1 MSTNRDYYEI
11 LGVDKK
17 ASEAEIKKAYRKKA
31 MKFHPDRNKGDS
43 DAEKKFKEASEA
55 YEVLRDPQKK
65 ARYDQYGHAG
75 VNGRGQGG
83 FGGGAGV
90 DFDNMG
96 FEDIFS
102 RFGDIFGS
110 GFFGEETFGGG
121 GRRGRSRGRREP
133 GQPGSDMKIRMPLTL
148 EEIAFGAE
156 KKLKIKKQIKC
167 DACGGTGAET
177 NSDFETCSTCNGMGE
192 VRQVTRTMLGQM
204 VNVQACPTCNGEGR
218 IIKNK
223 CKKCSGEGRIKGEE
237 TIKVNIP
244 SGVSNGN
251 YITLRGQGNAGRRGG
266 SAGDLIVLIEEK
278 KHEHFDRDGNNIYY
292 NLTLSIPDAA
302 LGTEVEVPTLKGKA
316 KLKIEPGTQPG
327 RMLRMRGRGI
337 KGLNN
342 SGQGDQYVR
351 LNVYIPEELSEQQ
364 REAVKAFKG
373 SENFDAKNADGS
385 EKNFFSKMK
394 DMFG

>member
-1 MSTNRDYYEI
+1 MSTKRDYYEI
-11 LGVDKK
+11 LGIDKN

-31 MKFHPDRNKGDS
+31 MKFHPDRNKGDEE
-43 DAEKKFKEASEA
+43 AAKKFKEASEA
-55 YEVLRDPQKK
+55 YEVLKDPQKK
-65 ARYDQYGHAG
+65 AQYDQYGHAG
-75 VNGRGQGG
+75 VNGQGG

-110 GFFGEETFGGG
+110 GFFGEEAFGGG
-121 GRRGRSRGRREP
+121 GRRGRSRGRKEP

-223 CKKCSGEGRIKGEE
+223 CKKCSGEGRVKGEE

-266 SAGDLIVLIEEK
+266 PAGSLIVLIEEK
-278 KHEHFDRDGNNIYY
+278 EHEHFDRDGNNIYY
-292 NLTLSIPDAA
+292 NLTLSIPDAV
-302 LGTEVEVPTLKGKA
+302 LGTEVQVPTLKGKA

-337 KGLNN
+337 QGLNN
-342 SGQGDQYVR
+342 SGDGDQYVR
-351 LNVYIPEELSEQQ
+351 LNVYMPEELT
-364 REAVKAFKG
+364 EAQKEAMRSFKDD
-373 SENFDAKNADGS
+373 ENFDPKNLDGS

>member
-1 MSTNRDYYEI
+1 MSTKRDYYEI
-11 LGVDKK
+11 LGVDKN

-31 MKFHPDRNKGDS
+31 MKFHPDRNKGDE

-55 YEVLRDPQKK
+55 YEVLKDPQKK
-65 ARYDQYGHAG
+65 AQYDQFGHAG
-75 VNGRGQGG
+75 VNGQGG

-110 GFFGEETFGGG
+110 GFFGEEAFGAG
-121 GRRGRSRGRREP
+121 GRRGRSRARREP
-133 GQPGSDMKIRMPLTL
+133 GHPGSDMKIRMPLTL

-167 DACGGTGAET
+167 DECDGTGAET

-218 IIKNK
+218 IIKSK

-278 KHEHFDRDGNNIYY
+278 EHENFQRDGNNIYY
-292 NLTLSIPDAA
+292 NLTLSLPDAI
-302 LGTEVEVPTLKGKA
+302 LGTEVQVPTLKGKA
-316 KLKIEPGTQPG
+316 KLKIDPGTQPG
-327 RMLRMRGRGI
+327 KMLRMRGRGI

-342 SGQGDQYVR
+342 SVEGDQYVR
-351 LNVYIPEELSEQQ
+351 LNVYIPENLTGSEK
-364 REAVKAFKG
+364 EAIESLKG
-373 SENFDAKNADGS
+373 SENFDASNADDSG
-385 EKNFFSKMK
+385 KNFFSKMK

>member
-1 MSTNRDYYEI
+1 MSPKRDYYEI
-11 LGVDKK
+11 LGVDKG

-31 MKFHPDRNKGDS
+31 MKFHPDRNKGDD

-55 YEVLRDPQKK
+55 YEVLKDPDKK
-65 ARYDQYGHAG
+65 ARYDQFGHQG
-75 VNGRGQGG
+75 VNGQGG
-83 FGGGAGV
+83 FGGGA

-110 GFFGEETFGGG
+110 GFFGEEAFGGG
-121 GRRGRSRGRREP
+121 GGRGRSRSRREP

-167 DACGGTGAET
+167 DECSGTGAET
-177 NSDFETCSTCNGMGE
+177 DSDFETCSTCNGMGE

-204 VNVQACPTCNGEGR
+204 VNVQACPTCAGEGR

-223 CKKCSGEGRIKGEE
+223 CKKCSGEGRVKGEE

-266 SAGDLIVLIEEK
+266 SAGSLIVLIEEK
-278 KHEHFDRDGNNIYY
+278 EHEHFDRDGNNIYY
-292 NLTLSIPDAA
+292 TYS
-302 LGTEVEVPTLKGKA
+302 
-316 KLKIEPGTQPG
+316 
-327 RMLRMRGRGI
+327 
-337 KGLNN
+337 
-342 SGQGDQYVR
+342 
-351 LNVYIPEELSEQQ
+351 
-364 REAVKAFKG
+364 
-373 SENFDAKNADGS
+373 
-385 EKNFFSKMK
+385 
-394 DMFG
+394 

>member
-1 MSTNRDYYEI
+1 MSTKRDYYEI

-31 MKFHPDRNKGDS
+31 MKFHPDRNKEDDGS
-43 DAEKKFKEASEA
+43 EKKFKEASEA
-55 YEVLRDPQKK
+55 YEVLKDPDKR
-65 ARYDQYGHAG
+65 ARYDQFGHAG
-75 VNGRGQGG
+75 VNGQGG
-83 FGGGAGV
+83 FGGGGAGV

-110 GFFGEETFGGG
+110 GFFGDEAFGGG
-121 GRRGRSRGRREP
+121 GRRGRSRSRKEP

-148 EEIAFGAE
+148 EEVAFGAE

-167 DACGGTGAET
+167 DACSGTGAET
-177 NSDFETCSTCNGMGE
+177 DSDFETCSTCNGMGE

-204 VNVQACPTCNGEGR
+204 VNVQACPTCNGDGR

-223 CKKCSGEGRIKGEE
+223 CKKCGGEGRVKGEE

-266 SAGDLIVLIEEK
+266 PAGALIVLIEEK
-278 KHEHFDRDGNNIYY
+278 EHKHFTRDGNNIYY
-292 NLTLSIPDAA
+292 NLTLSIPDAV
-302 LGTEVEVPTLKGKA
+302 LGTEVQVPTLKGKA
-316 KLKIEPGTQPG
+316 KLKIDSGTQPG
-327 RMLRMRGRGI
+327 KMLRMRGRGI
-337 KGLNN
+337 QGLNN
-342 SGQGDQYVR
+342 SGEGDQYVR
-351 LNVYIPEELSEQQ
+351 LNVYMPENLTDEEKKKMESFQ
-364 REAVKAFKG
+364 G
-373 SENFDAKNADGS
+373 SEHFDASNADGS